1 MKHTKQVVNFAGSHE
16 QLATE
21 IGDLYYDS
29 LADLLRKLSDKI
41 ETDAQADHG
50 RGRPRLAGE
59 LAACAGKL
67 AQSATHIDTAWDICE
82 PQVKSWREGD
92 V

>member
-41 ETDAQADHG
+41 GSDAQADHG

-59 LAACAGKL
+59 LAACAGML
-67 AQSATHIDTAWDICE
+67 VQAATHIDTAWTICKPHVE
-82 PQVKSWREGD
+82 RC
-92 V
+92 